1 MFQKLQYLIFNLVG
15 DVAGGMSLKSRL
27 VEMARKAILS
37 EDNVEKNQQFEKLIQ
52 TDDWLEEMR
61 KESGKMTNSNSSFLS
76 VCHGQPWIGNV
87 YFKYGIGKNKRDK

>member
-1 MFQKLQYLIFNLVG
+1 
-15 DVAGGMSLKSRL
+15 
-27 VEMARKAILS
+27 MARKAILS

-61 KESGKMTNSNSSFLS
+61 KESGKMTNANSSFLS

-87 YFKYGIGKNKRDK
+87 YFKYGIGKNQRWDCLYQIANCS